1 MQQVKEPQAM
11 LVRKGTEMMRRS
23 DPSELRQQLQH
34 DSAFEQRA
42 GKEVSLHGND
52 SVISENPV
60 KTRSS
65 VVRSKRPQEEDAVQ
79 LTGQH
84 GEDGSKGVELE
95 SIDDVAGVEKLQ
107 THETEA
113 DHQQQDVE
121 HLRHH
126 GQPQHTCKHT
136 HAQGQ
141 AEGGDV

>member
-1 MQQVKEPQAM
+1 MCGFIFVCVCVCYQ
-11 LVRKGTEMMRRS
+11 
-23 DPSELRQQLQH
+23 
-34 DSAFEQRA
+34 
-42 GKEVSLHGND
+42 
-52 SVISENPV
+52 
-60 KTRSS
+60 
-65 VVRSKRPQEEDAVQ
+65 AVQ

-126 GQPQHTCKHT
+126 GQPQHTCKYT
-136 HAQGQ
+136 HAQLHYTQ
-141 AEGGDV
+141 KKTLKHKEGLEYKVKDINDNQTKSDISLLSPADNSDLYYNIKYSVKSPEH